1 MSYDYEVLEN
11 DESSTEEYAVA
22 MQRAVNGGV
31 AWKFQ
36 GSVGRSMMAAI
47 EAGLVMLG
55 TERAT
60 DYYGNVIGSRFDVV
74 EGTKGS
80 RQYVVAAR
88 GEEWA
93 KMLESV

>member
-1 MSYDYEVLEN
+1 MTYDYEVLEN
-11 DESSTEEYAVA
+11 AESTTEEYAVA

-47 EAGLVMLG
+47 ESGLVMLG
-55 TERAT
+55 TSAAT
-60 DYYGNVIGSRFDVV
+60 DYYGTRIPSRTEVQ

-80 RQYVVAAR
+80 RQFVVNLR

-93 KMLESV
+93 VMLEAV

>member
-22 MQRAVNGGV
+22 MQRAVNGGA